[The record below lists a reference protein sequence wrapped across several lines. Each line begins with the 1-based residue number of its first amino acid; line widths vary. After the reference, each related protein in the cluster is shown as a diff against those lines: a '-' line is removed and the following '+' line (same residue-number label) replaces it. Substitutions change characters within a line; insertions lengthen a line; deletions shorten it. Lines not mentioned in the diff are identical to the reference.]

1 MAGMRSSLKGSRA
14 VKVLLPMLLVLLAL
28 SVAGCTANQ
37 TADMAQESPSGGG
50 VSAPMVEPQPPGD
63 GRATPEGKIAADPY
77 AGEDQAA
84 IGIVPPSGAGPDAS
98 GIPPE
103 DRLIIRRV
111 DMRLG
116 VESIEDAIESIRTA
130 VEKQKGVVIDLNVS
144 TDEDQPVWRYS
155 EMMALEQIPLSG
167 YITVRIPAEGLEA
180 FLAEMAGIGN
190 VLREVES
197 QSDVTQEHVDMSA
210 RLKNLQATEAQL
222 RDFMTKAKNVTEM
235 LAVEKELSRVRGE
248 IESMQA
254 QIAYLE
260 RQAAH
265 STVTIELTGPKPV
278 VRPVGQD
285 WGFLAA
291 LTESVRAF
299 VGTINMLIVAVGAV
313 GPIVVI
319 LLLVW
324 LVARPVIKRRRAKRS
339 DEAAEEVDAS

>member
-1 MAGMRSSLKGSRA
+1 MVRIRSSLTGSWA
-14 VKVLLPMLLVLLAL
+14 AKALVLILLLSLAL
-28 SVAGCTANQ
+28 SVAGCAATQ
-37 TADMAQESPSGGG
+37 TYDMAKEDPYSGGA
-50 VSAPMVEPQPPGD
+50 SAPMVEPQPPVD
-63 GRATPEGKIAADPY
+63 GSTALQGGMAAP
-77 AGEDQAA
+77 GVTEDRAA
-84 IGIVPPSGAGPDAS
+84 IGIVPPPGAGPDAT

-103 DRLIIRRV
+103 DRLIVRRV

-116 VESIEDAIESIRTA
+116 VESIEDAVDSIRAA

-167 YITVRIPAEGLEA
+167 YVTVRIPADGLEA
-180 FLAEMAGIGN
+180 FLTEMAAVGN

-197 QSDVTQEHVDMSA
+197 QSDVTQEHVDLSA

-222 RDFMTKAKNVTEM
+222 REFMTKAKNVTEM

-285 WGFLAA
+285 WGFVTA

-299 VGTINMLIVAVGAV
+299 VGTINMIIVGIGAV

-319 LLLVW
+319 MLLAW
-324 LVARPVIKRRRAKRS
+324 LIARPIINRRRAKRS
-339 DEAAEEVDAS
+339 ADDAEVDAS